1 MTTQEKVIKWF
12 YLKEIPTRVEDG
24 DISIYVEGLSMK
36 LSPLQVDHI
45 AYEYDKMYGPKTNA
59 QVIEDIGDAIVY
71 IEGCLD
77 HWHYN
82 HDDLMTYKEML
93 RGLSQAMNLIKQLW
107 QSMQDDVMPP
117 GVVST
122 KGT

>member
-12 YLKEIPTRVEDG
+12 YLKEIPTRVDDG

-36 LSPLQVDHI
+36 LSLFQLNYI
-45 AYEYDKMYGPKTNA
+45 AEEYDKMYGPKTNA

-71 IEGCLD
+71 IDGCLD

-82 HDDLMTYKEML
+82 EEDLMTYKEML
-93 RGLSQAMNLIKQLW
+93 RGLGQAMNLIKQL
-107 QSMQDDVMPP
+107 
-117 GVVST
+117 
-122 KGT
+122 

>member
-12 YLKEIPTRVEDG
+12 YLKEIPTRVDDG

-36 LSPLQVDHI
+36 LSPLQVDYI
-45 AYEYDKMYGPKTNA
+45 ARNYDIMYGPKTNA
-59 QVIEDIGDAIVY
+59 QIADDISDAIVY

-82 HDDLMTYKEML
+82 PDDLREYKEML
-93 RGLSQAMNLIKQLW
+93 RGLGQAINLIKQL
-107 QSMQDDVMPP
+107 
-117 GVVST
+117 
-122 KGT
+122 